1 MFLQYE
7 SKPTNGLV
15 FLALLLKN
23 VTKENDQAYS
33 HQGFLL
39 KTVIPM
45 LLILTKNGNNFKVS
59 QGGGVN
65 IL

>member
-7 SKPTNGLV
+7 LKTTNGLV
-15 FLALLLKN
+15 FLVLLLKN

-33 HQGFLL
+33 HGFLP

-45 LLILTKNGNNFKVS
+45 LLILAKNGNNFKVS
-59 QGGGVN
+59 RAGGVD
-65 IL
+65 IV

>member
-7 SKPTNGLV
+7 LKTTNGLV
-15 FLALLLKN
+15 ILALLLKK

-33 HQGFLL
+33 HGFLL

-45 LLILTKNGNNFKVS
+45 LLILAKNGNNFEVS
-59 QGGGVN
+59 HGGGVN
-65 IL
+65 IV